1 MLKKGDQVRIFLA
14 KLFRRVLSK
23 RKSLARA
30 YLRGEGLEIGALA
43 HPLQVKPGVK
53 VRYVDKLTR
62 AEALQVLPDLDARKV
77 VEPDLIE
84 DGFQLASVEDSS
96 QDFIIANH
104 VLEHTPNPVGALVQ
118 WSRVLRSNGI
128 LYLSVPLAAMCFDAG
143 RPITPIQHF
152 FEDHDIYDRNDQ
164 EAIQLKNKAHFI
176 EWVTISEPNIFAG
189 QRKVFSIPSR
199 EEIDRRFTQERV
211 TMFNELHFHSFSK
224 ESFRAFLVEF
234 SRQVN
239 PRIGLVRL
247 ENNFTEVIAILRKI
261 S

>member
-1 MLKKGDQVRIFLA
+1 MLKKRDKVRIFLA

-30 YLRGEGLEIGALA
+30 YLHGEGLEIGALA

-62 AEALQVLPDLDARKV
+62 AEALQILPDLDARKA

-84 DGFQLASVEDSS
+84 DGFELASVEDSS

-104 VLEHTPNPVGALVQ
+104 VLEHTPNPVGALMQ
-118 WSRVLRSNGI
+118 WSRALRPGGI
-128 LYLSVPLAAMCFDAG
+128 LYLCVPLAAMCFDAG

-152 FEDHDIYDRNDQ
+152 FEDRDIYERNDQ
-164 EAIQLKNKAHFI
+164 EAIQSKNKAHFI

-189 QRKVFSIPSR
+189 QGKMFSIPSQ
-199 EEIDRRFTQERV
+199 EEIDRRFAHERV
-211 TMFNELHFHSFSK
+211 TMLNELHFHTFSQ
-224 ESFRAFLVEF
+224 ESFRAFLLEF
-234 SRQVN
+234 CRRVN
-239 PRIGLVRL
+239 NRIELLRL
-247 ENNFTEVIAILRKI
+247 EDNFTEVIAILRKI
-261 S
+261 P